1 MKIIGEKLRM
11 ARRISNKTIT
21 KLSSEI
27 GLTKQAISQFENET
41 AEPSG
46 ESLMKIIR
54 ALNFPLQFYT
64 TPFQN
69 QMTVKHTFFRALA
82 SASELERSTFIDRAS
97 LITHIYEYLDEHLY
111 LPELDLPRLTHTD
124 ILNREEIEDLADEV
138 RKYWGLGEKPIWN
151 VVGLLEE
158 KGIIVST
165 LSDALLKI
173 DGFTQVFK
181 SKGNIKYC
189 IVLEKEKRSMARRN
203 FSAAHELGHVLLH
216 TDLISEEIE
225 VDIIKHKEMEKQANN
240 FAACFLLPKEKFIK
254 DLYAPTEYN
263 CYVDLKQKWHVSMTA
278 MFLRARDLQIITEA
292 EYITLIKKYNYRMA
306 RSNQNGEKLE
316 PYDDIITVENP
327 ELFKAA
333 LEFLFENTKIDLY
346 QFKDDLSDR
355 GVAVGEELMTSILS
369 LDEKFFAKYHKEKM
383 PIEFKVKNFILS

>member
-27 GLTKQAISQFENET
+27 GLTKQAISQFEYET

-46 ESLMKIIR
+46 DSLMKIIR
-54 ALNFPLQFYT
+54 ALNFPLQIYT

-82 SASELERSTFIDRAS
+82 SASELERGSFIERAN

-111 LPELDLPRLTHTD
+111 LPELDLPQLNHTD
-124 ILNREEIEDLADEV
+124 ILNRDEIERLADDV

-158 KGIIVST
+158 KGVIVST
-165 LSDALLKI
+165 LSDSLLKI

-189 IVLEKEKRSMARRN
+189 VVLEKEKRSMARRN
-203 FSAAHELGHVLLH
+203 FSAAHELGHILLH
-216 TDLISEEIE
+216 TNLISEEIE
-225 VDIIKHKEMEKQANN
+225 VDVIKHKEMERQANN
-240 FAACFLLPKEKFIK
+240 FAACFLLPKEKFLK

-263 CYVDLKQKWHVSMTA
+263 CYVDLKQKWHISMTA
-278 MFLRARDLQIITEA
+278 MFLRARDLGVITEG
-292 EYITLIKKYNYRMA
+292 EYIALIKKYNYRIT
-306 RSNQNGEKLE
+306 RNNQNGERLE
-316 PYDDIITVENP
+316 PYDDIIAVENP
-327 ELFKAA
+327 ELFESA

-346 QFKDDLSDR
+346 QFKDDLAAQ
-355 GVAVGEELMTSILS
+355 GVAIGEDLMVSILS
-369 LDEKFFAKYHKEKM
+369 LDEKFFAKYHKEKT
-383 PIEFKVKNFILS
+383 PIEFKVKNLILS